1 MNEIIEL
8 YEETLKNISE
18 RIEKLESQL
27 NVFKSL
33 DENACLRKRISMLE
47 TEYSELCNA
56 IHEMKS
62 R

>member
-1 MNEIIEL
+1 MNEIIEF

-18 RIEKLESQL
+18 RIAKLESQL
-27 NVFKSL
+27 NEPSTY
-33 DENACLRKRISMLE
+33 DESSCIHYRISILE

>member
-27 NVFKSL
+27 NVPNSL
-33 DENACLRKRISMLE
+33 DETSCLRNRISMLE